1 MLALGVGKAGCRPE
15 NSLDVGHCFVV
26 VRRRPVD
33 DDRVHL
39 PPENVGF
46 VEAVLGVQL
55 RSGLGR
61 QENRDVPAAD
71 RRCVLGKL
79 LHSRAEDLIENKK
92 GARATLALSDVVGI
106 DHVVD
111 QAIPDELDK
120 GPRVN
125 RSRSGQQRYRLA
137 GWSPEVMMSLPV
149 KSEPVKQRTVSLVR
163 MLLMRAVMVLEQSC
177 RNLLSKSACSYE
189 I

>member
-1 MLALGVGKAGCRPE
+1 MRRYQGDFLLALAGRGHSPFMLALGVGKAGCGPE
-15 NSLDVGHCFVV
+15 NSLDVGHGFVV

-55 RSGLGR
+55 RSGLGGK
-61 QENRDVPAAD
+61 QDRDIAAAD

-79 LHSRAEDLIENKK
+79 LHSRAENLIKNKK
-92 GARATLALSDVVGI
+92 GARATLALSGVVGI

-120 GPRVN
+120 GAE
-125 RSRSGQQRYRLA
+125 GQQIPLRPA
-137 GWSPEVMMSLPV
+137 
-149 KSEPVKQRTVSLVR
+149 
-163 MLLMRAVMVLEQSC
+163 
-177 RNLLSKSACSYE
+177 E
-189 I
+189 IQAHGMIT